1 MIDHLKQVIKDQYCQ
16 TSDTSVDDAVLLKDV
31 DSGMKVNI
39 TKLGNDWLVIT
50 IPSNHHLGM
59 VQEGNWRKTCDKLI
73 LIANDNQIDVYFIE
87 MKKTLKLNQEDIP
100 EDAFMQIL
108 STRPIFEYL
117 VSMVKNYFQG
127 QYKIRRHYVVIYEKQ
142 AGRLDKQRVKPQI
155 VNSYRYRRETFKC
168 ILSVSYPIDLHHLPI
183 KNEQT

>member
-1 MIDHLKQVIKDQYCQ
+1 MIDHLKQVIKDKYCQ
-16 TSDTSVDDAVLLKDV
+16 ASDTSVDGTVLLKDV
-31 DSGMKVNI
+31 DSGMKIKI
-39 TKLGNDWLVIT
+39 TKPVNDWLVIT

-73 LIANDNQIDVYFIE
+73 LIANGNHIDVYFIE
-87 MKKTLKLNQEDIP
+87 MKKTLKLNQKDIP

-108 STRPIFEYL
+108 STRPTLEYL
-117 VSMVKNYFQG
+117 ASMVKIYFQG

-142 AGRLDKQRVKPQI
+142 ASRLDKQRVKPQI

-168 ILSVSYPIDLHHLPI
+168 ILFVSYPIDLQHLPT
-183 KNEQT
+183 KNEKP